1 MPLKEGKPPG
11 PPLKIRDLLPNPRP
25 PTFPSLD
32 LIQNDLAYQASEKSR
47 PGKVKEVE
55 SFVNRHFQQ
64 LLSSNFQR
72 ATALIMRSITVVQ
85 PLTLLLRYHLPL
97 TVNLNVKKG
106 ISASSSLSIQ
116 LPENVPWSC
125 PRIQCKL
132 WQTQSP
138 GPSFVELK
146 KVGAVT

>member
-1 MPLKEGKPPG
+1 MPLTEGKPPG
-11 PPLKIRDLLPNPRP
+11 PPLKIRDLQPNPRAS
-25 PTFPSLD
+25 TFPSLD

-72 ATALIMRSITVVQ
+72 ATALIMRLITVVQ
-85 PLTLLLRYHLPL
+85 PLRLLLQSHLPL

-116 LPENVPWSC
+116 SPENVP
-125 PRIQCKL
+125 
-132 WQTQSP
+132 
-138 GPSFVELK
+138 
-146 KVGAVT
+146 